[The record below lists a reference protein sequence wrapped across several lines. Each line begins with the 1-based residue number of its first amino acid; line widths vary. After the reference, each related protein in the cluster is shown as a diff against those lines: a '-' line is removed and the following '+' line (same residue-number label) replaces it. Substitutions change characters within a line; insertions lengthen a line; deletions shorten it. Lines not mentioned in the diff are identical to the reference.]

1 MGCSRASDAPLTL
14 RTRIAPRSRFIMS
27 HRRAKAKSDS
37 ALHECTFDDDDM
49 EYAVASQ
56 TKTPAKV
63 DDEDFNVDYV
73 FPPALARP
81 LVWSSAAPAVPITI
95 SLGRAAKD
103 ARAVT
108 FAILGCV
115 LIATSVVHWREPRW
129 SSARR
134 VIDYLAV
141 LACLIYGTYL
151 STTVPTRFGRIWW
164 VGMSFVAAVF
174 IVNESAFYLELRD
187 VPNVPEAVD
196 AKAFWTRRRVYAR
209 TVRAHFFC
217 VHLAASFIASFVA
230 YGLGAPM
237 G

>member
-1 MGCSRASDAPLTL
+1 
-14 RTRIAPRSRFIMS
+14 
-27 HRRAKAKSDS
+27 
-37 ALHECTFDDDDM
+37 
-49 EYAVASQ
+49 
-56 TKTPAKV
+56 
-63 DDEDFNVDYV
+63 
-73 FPPALARP
+73 
-81 LVWSSAAPAVPITI
+81 
-95 SLGRAAKD
+95 
-103 ARAVT
+103 VT

-141 LACLIYGTYL
+141 LACLTYGTYL
-151 STTVPTRFGRIWW
+151 STTVPTRFGQIWW
-164 VGMSFVAAVF
+164 VGMSFVAVVF
-174 IVNESAFYLELRD
+174 ILNESAFYLELRD

-230 YGLGAPM
+230 YGLGIVE
-237 G
+237 